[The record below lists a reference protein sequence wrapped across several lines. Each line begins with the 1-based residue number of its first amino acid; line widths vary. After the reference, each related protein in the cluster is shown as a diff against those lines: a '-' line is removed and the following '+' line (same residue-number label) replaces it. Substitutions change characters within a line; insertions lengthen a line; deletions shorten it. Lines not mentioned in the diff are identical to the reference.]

1 MHGAVCFTGANL
13 PLEHGMHD
21 MDPLKLV
28 LPAAQGMQFFR
39 SSLPFVPSGH
49 GFDSWQIMIVPSL
62 LQFVL
67 CQPSEMST
75 DAAPP
80 AEMVPSVGV
89 WHLAWPFAF

>member
-1 MHGAVCFTGANL
+1 MHGAVCFNGANL

-49 GFDSWQIMIVPSL
+49 GFDSWQTSSL
-62 LQFVL
+62 LQLVL

-80 AEMVPSVGV
+80 AEMVPSFG
-89 WHLAWPFAF
+89 L

>member
-1 MHGAVCFTGANL
+1 MHVAVCFDGANL

-28 LPAAQGMQFFR
+28 LPASQGIQLFR
-39 SSLPFVPSGH
+39 SSLPFVPLGQA
-49 GFDSWQIMIVPSL
+49 FDSWQIMLVPSL

-67 CQPSEMST
+67 CQPSEMTT

-80 AEMVPSVGV
+80 AEM
-89 WHLAWPFAF
+89 